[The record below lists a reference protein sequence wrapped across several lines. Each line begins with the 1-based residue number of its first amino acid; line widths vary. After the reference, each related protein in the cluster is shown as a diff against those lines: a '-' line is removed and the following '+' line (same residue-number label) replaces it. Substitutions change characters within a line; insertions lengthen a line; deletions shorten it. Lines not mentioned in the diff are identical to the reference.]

1 MPHCP
6 QPSAVVFSVM
16 LNPIPRAHLGT
27 QVETWLQVG
36 FQVQVGEEPAR
47 DPREQLLSGHME
59 AHHETEDDQEA
70 GVADQ
75 EGYTSQGQAAGVPG
89 HPDDTG
95 PEQQQAAWPACE
107 ADAPHLQRGSS
118 SQSTSQGPG
127 APSLLKTSFPVLP

>member
-1 MPHCP
+1 M
-6 QPSAVVFSVM
+6 
-16 LNPIPRAHLGT
+16 HLGT

-36 FQVQVGEEPAR
+36 FQVQVGEDPAQ
-47 DPREQLLSGHME
+47 DPGEQLLSGHME

-70 GVADQ
+70 GIANQ

-95 PEQQQAAWPACE
+95 PEKQQAAWPACE
-107 ADAPHLQRGSS
+107 ADTPHLQRGSS
-118 SQSTSQGPG
+118 SQSMSQGPG